1 MGCLIADHSRRTT
14 PSCSGALC
22 AGLVIAKSEKVSE
35 KLDRKPTLDQSIP
48 AGVSLSRLHNKV
60 FMAHTTEEKKKLLNR
75 VRRIRGQVEAIE
87 RTLDQEAECSEV
99 LHNISACR
107 GAMDALMAEVI
118 EGHIRFHVLDPKT
131 TPTDEQAQAA
141 DDLIQALRAYLK

>member
-1 MGCLIADHSRRTT
+1 MSDGSNNLRRCEEVASTKSGEPPSSYGLPGRRFTAHDHAQDTLSTPRILVRTR
-14 PSCSGALC
+14 
-22 AGLVIAKSEKVSE
+22 IAK
-35 KLDRKPTLDQSIP
+35 LDHGIP
-48 AGVSLSRLHNKV
+48 GGVCLSRLRSTF

-107 GAMDALMAEVI
+107 GAMDALMA
-118 EGHIRFHVLDPKT
+118 R
-131 TPTDEQAQAA
+131 
-141 DDLIQALRAYLK
+141 

>member
-1 MGCLIADHSRRTT
+1 MGPPFFLDFVGR
-14 PSCSGALC
+14 
-22 AGLVIAKSEKVSE
+22 KSA
-35 KLDRKPTLDQSIP
+35 TLDQVIP
-48 AGVSLSRLHNKV
+48 AGVSLSISGSQF

-87 RTLDQEAECSEV
+87 RALDQEAECSDV

-118 EGHIRFHVLDPKT
+118 EGHIRFHILDPKT
-131 TPTDEQAQAA
+131 TPTDEQTQAA
-141 DDLIQALRAYLK
+141 DDLIHALRAYLK

>member
-1 MGCLIADHSRRTT
+1 MG
-14 PSCSGALC
+14 PPFFFEF
-22 AGLVIAKSEKVSE
+22 AGSKVA
-35 KLDRKPTLDQSIP
+35 TLAQIIP
-48 AGVSLSRLHNKV
+48 AGVSLSISDSQF

-118 EGHIRFHVLDPKT
+118 EGHIRFHILDPKA
-131 TPTDEQAQAA
+131 TPTDEQTQAA
-141 DDLIQALRAYLK
+141 DDLIHALRAYLK